1 MVPKVKSSKEDL
13 ADTIPPKK
21 KKKVYNKSVYLMAQL

>member
-13 ADTIPPKK
+13 ADTTPPK